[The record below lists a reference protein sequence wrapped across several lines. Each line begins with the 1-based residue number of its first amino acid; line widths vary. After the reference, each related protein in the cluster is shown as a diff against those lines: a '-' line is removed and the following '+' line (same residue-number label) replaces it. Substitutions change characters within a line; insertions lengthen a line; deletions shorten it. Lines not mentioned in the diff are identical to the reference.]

1 METEEK
7 GLDYLEDLQDWQKEI
22 LKVHKFDISQFHMKG
37 DEEVFPITKAQA
49 DMLEKVLADD
59 FYISDEKV
67 RETLEAVL
75 ELGFYYERDRK
86 VLNLARGSYLM
97 GSRDLR
103 RWPRTIKSRRANK
116 IKKSRE

>member
-1 METEEK
+1 METK
-7 GLDYLEDLQDWQKEI
+7 GEGIDYLDDLQDWQKEI

-49 DMLEKVLADD
+49 DMLEKVLGDD

-67 RETLEAVL
+67 RETLKAVL

-86 VLNLARGSYLM
+86 VLNLARGSYLR
-97 GSRDLR
+97 GEN
-103 RWPRTIKSRRANK
+103 WIKRSYR
-116 IKKSRE
+116 